1 MKKAIILL
9 LSATFMLLGFVDA
22 NAQINLNKLGKQIKG
37 SAKQQVEQKT
47 KEKAARETREALDN
61 SENKLDQG
69 VSNAASDE
77 TSNNKKEQ
85 VKTEKEEEQIAKPD
99 IAEQDNKG
107 SENNSKKE
115 NKPSA
120 EALAADPKASD
131 KTVESGYT
139 KSISEIHAAYEQLDP
154 ELFPYQPY
162 YKYKE
167 FYYLHDEEAE
177 KVHTGQYAEILM
189 GIAKLPA
196 GAFYYMPYT
205 AIKTP
210 SGDEVLVTYDE
221 FFRNAWTALF
231 IADPQSAWAFH
242 KYVNVLM
249 FENRSFEI
257 KYTYKM
263 SDAQKG
269 IVNAETGALLF
280 APSEAAYTDVQDSR
294 KQLALSLARTVVT
307 MDYLQYYLNGL
318 FEQYKSETNPLLK
331 YILYYKI
338 DAIMGNVFTKHKDYN
353 SSDVAN
359 RKIEA
364 SYSAIEDQRFDI
376 EADAYSHS
384 AATVEMPK
392 GVQID
397 GATSAKVNS
406 LARERLGDEYVKTI
420 FLDNK
425 WSEFQENE
433 YPYRVMH
440 LSLPVAIV
448 VKRNNKH
455 LINYYD
461 VTKSPNGGN
470 WNMMVKMGSSFQP
483 VNFN

>member
-1 MKKAIILL
+1 MKKTIVLL
-9 LSATFMLLGFVDA
+9 LSVAFMMLSTVSA
-22 NAQINLNKLGKQIKG
+22 NAQIDLNKLGKK
-37 SAKQQVEQKT
+37 A
-47 KEKAARETREALDN
+47 KEKVE
-61 SENKLDQG
+61 
-69 VSNAASDE
+69 
-77 TSNNKKEQ
+77 NKKEQ
-85 VKTEKEEEQIAKPD
+85 GKIEKEEEQIAKPNG
-99 IAEQDNKG
+99 AEQDNKG
-107 SENNSKKE
+107 GENNSKKE

-162 YKYKE
+162 YKYKD
-167 FYYLHDEEAE
+167 FYYLHDEKSEE
-177 KVHTGQYAEILM
+177 IRTGQYAEILM

-196 GAFYYMPYT
+196 GDFYYMPYT
-205 AIKTP
+205 AIKTL

-231 IADPQSAWAFH
+231 IADPQSSWAFH

-307 MDYLQYYLNGL
+307 MDYLQYYLNEL
-318 FEQYKSETNPLLK
+318 FGQYKSETNPLLK

-376 EADAYSHS
+376 DENARAHS
-384 AATVEMPK
+384 APTVEMPK

-397 GATSAKVNS
+397 GATSQKVNS
-406 LARERLGDEYVKTI
+406 LAKERLGDEYVKTI

-425 WSEFQENE
+425 WAEFQENQ

-440 LSLPVAIV
+440 LGLPVAII
-448 VKRNNKH
+448 VKRNNKY

-461 VTKSPNGGN
+461 ITKSPNGGN

-483 VNFN
+483 VNYK

>member
-1 MKKAIILL
+1 MKKTIVLL
-9 LSATFMLLGFVDA
+9 LSATFMSLGFVDT

-37 SAKQQVEQKT
+37 SAEQQVEQKI

-61 SENKLDQG
+61 GEKKLDQD
-69 VSNAASDE
+69 VSNAASDG

-85 VKTEKEEEQIAKPD
+85 VKTENEEEQIAKPNR
-99 IAEQDNKG
+99 AEQDNKG
-107 SENNSKKE
+107 GENNSKKE

-120 EALAADPKASD
+120 KALAADPKASD
-131 KTVESGYT
+131 QTVESGYT

-177 KVHTGQYAEILM
+177 KIHTGQFAEIVM
-189 GIAKLPA
+189 GIAKLPS

-210 SGDEVLVTYDE
+210 AGDEVLVTYDE

-249 FENRSFEI
+249 FENRTFEI

-269 IVNAETGALLF
+269 IVDAKSGALLF
-280 APSEAAYTDVQDSR
+280 APSEAAYTEVQDSR

-307 MDYLQYYLNGL
+307 MNYLQYYLNGL

-338 DAIMGNVFTKHKDYN
+338 NAIMGNVFTKHKDYN

-364 SYSAIEDQRFDI
+364 SYSAIEDQRFDND
-376 EADAYSHS
+376 ENARAHS
-384 AATVEMPK
+384 APTVEMPK

-425 WSEFQENE
+425 WAEFQENK

-440 LSLPVAIV
+440 LSLAVAII
-448 VKRNNKH
+448 VKRNNKY

-461 VTKSPNGGN
+461 ITKSPNGGN

-483 VNFN
+483 VKYN

>member
-1 MKKAIILL
+1 MKKTIVLL
-9 LSATFMLLGFVDA
+9 LSVAFMMLSTVSA
-22 NAQINLNKLGKQIKG
+22 NAQIDLNKLGKK
-37 SAKQQVEQKT
+37 A
-47 KEKAARETREALDN
+47 KEKVE
-61 SENKLDQG
+61 
-69 VSNAASDE
+69 
-77 TSNNKKEQ
+77 NKKEQ
-85 VKTEKEEEQIAKPD
+85 GKIEKEEEQIAKPNG
-99 IAEQDNKG
+99 AEQDNKG
-107 SENNSKKE
+107 GENNSKKE

-120 EALAADPKASD
+120 EALAADQKASD

-162 YKYKE
+162 YNYKQ
-167 FYYLHDEEAE
+167 FYYLNDEKDEEIRN
-177 KVHTGQYAEILM
+177 GQYAEILM

-196 GAFYYMPYT
+196 GDFYYMPYT

-231 IADPQSAWAFH
+231 IADPQSSWAFH

-307 MDYLQYYLNGL
+307 MDYLQYYLNEL
-318 FEQYKSETNPLLK
+318 FGQYKSETNPLLK

-376 EADAYSHS
+376 DENARAHS
-384 AATVEMPK
+384 APTVEMPK

-397 GATSAKVNS
+397 GATSQKVNS
-406 LARERLGDEYVKTI
+406 LAKERLGDEYVKTI

-425 WSEFQENE
+425 WAEFQENQ

-440 LSLPVAIV
+440 LGLPVAII
-448 VKRNNKH
+448 VKRNNKY

-461 VTKSPNGGN
+461 ITKSPNGGN

-483 VNFN
+483 VNYK

>member
-1 MKKAIILL
+1 MKKTIILL

-37 SAKQQVEQKT
+37 SAEQQVEQKT

-61 SENKLDQG
+61 GEKKLDQG
-69 VSNAASDE
+69 VSNAASDG

-85 VKTEKEEEQIAKPD
+85 VKTENEEEQIAKPNG
-99 IAEQDNKG
+99 AEQNNKG
-107 SENNSKKE
+107 GKNNSKKE

-131 KTVESGYT
+131 QTVESGYT

-177 KVHTGQYAEILM
+177 KIHTGQFAEIVM
-189 GIAKLPA
+189 GIAKLDA
-196 GAFYYMPYT
+196 GAFYYMPYA

-210 SGDEVLVTYDE
+210 AGDEVLVTYDE

-269 IVNAETGALLF
+269 IVDAKTGALLF

-338 DAIMGNVFTKHKDYN
+338 DAIMLNVFTKHKDYN

-364 SYSAIEDQRFDI
+364 SYSAIEDQRFDL
-376 EADAYSHS
+376 EADARSHS
-384 AATVEMPK
+384 AETVEMPK

-425 WSEFQENE
+425 WAEFQENK

-440 LSLPVAIV
+440 LSLPVAII

-461 VTKSPNGGN
+461 VTKSPNGGD

>member
-1 MKKAIILL
+1 MKKTIVLL
-9 LSATFMLLGFVDA
+9 LSVAFMMLSTVSA
-22 NAQINLNKLGKQIKG
+22 NAQIDLNKLGKK
-37 SAKQQVEQKT
+37 A
-47 KEKAARETREALDN
+47 KEKVE
-61 SENKLDQG
+61 
-69 VSNAASDE
+69 
-77 TSNNKKEQ
+77 NKKEQ
-85 VKTEKEEEQIAKPD
+85 GKIEKEEEQIAKPNG
-99 IAEQDNKG
+99 AEQDNKG
-107 SENNSKKE
+107 GENNSKKE

-231 IADPQSAWAFH
+231 IADPQSSWAFH
-242 KYVNVLM
+242 KYVGVLM

-307 MDYLQYYLNGL
+307 MDYLRYYLNGQ

-376 EADAYSHS
+376 DENARAHS
-384 AATVEMPK
+384 APTVEMPK

-397 GATSAKVNS
+397 GATSQKVNS
-406 LARERLGDEYVKTI
+406 LAKERLGDEYVKTI

-425 WSEFQENE
+425 WAEFQENQ

-440 LSLPVAIV
+440 LGLPVAII
-448 VKRNNKH
+448 VKRNNKY

-461 VTKSPNGGN
+461 ITKSPNGGN

-483 VNFN
+483 VNYK